1 MTGGARYSPG
11 LSREEKL
18 ELLKGP
24 RPQTVA
30 AGIPEGF
37 RPAKPELVDPQFRAS
52 NDINVPSTLAHSL
65 PGMRPD
71 DLPLRGTFSPAH
83 LLAH

>member
-1 MTGGARYSPG
+1 MSGGTRYLPR

-24 RPQTVA
+24 RSQTVA

-37 RPAKPELVDPQFRAS
+37 RPAKPELVDPHFRAS
-52 NDINVPSTLAHSL
+52 NDINVPSMRAHCL